1 MINLYKVVLKPLTHS
16 NYLSLTRKASQNPA
30 NSSIEYA
37 TFNIKPSQYKQ
48 TGVFLPIN
56 NNSHSTYANHNA
68 VRLLKDEL
76 ELLVQQLRNAQRA
89 PPIVGDAQPQP
100 QPLRRAL
107 DQFVEKAAAAAAASA
122 EWEPL
127 RLAQLHAQLRGHAA
141 QLAGGGGEIGA
152 QLAAALS
159 STCNEY
165 MQLLD
170 KLDKV
175 NAASFG
181 LAK

>member
-1 MINLYKVVLKPLTHS
+1 M
-16 NYLSLTRKASQNPA
+16 
-30 NSSIEYA
+30 
-37 TFNIKPSQYKQ
+37 
-48 TGVFLPIN
+48 
-56 NNSHSTYANHNA
+56 
-68 VRLLKDEL
+68 
-76 ELLVQQLRNAQRA
+76 
-89 PPIVGDAQPQP
+89 
-100 QPLRRAL
+100 
-107 DQFVEKAAAAAAASA
+107 

-159 STCNEY
+159 STFNEY

-181 LAK
+181 LLK